1 VSEVAPAVR
10 RLAPSAAA
18 LARAALLAVVIAIT
32 ALLPLWLHAG
42 WVQEGVYAMSWS
54 IAAIGLT
61 LLVGEAGQLSLG
73 HSFFVAIGAYAYA
86 YLAGNSTVAYGV
98 GSAGGLSWPPL
109 AALVAA
115 VLLAGVAGAVFSPIS
130 GRLRGLYLGIATI
143 GLVFLG
149 QHLLNNVDAVSTISG
164 GVNGRSV
171 PPFHVGGLHV
181 TSLRDRWYLC
191 LVLLLP
197 TYWIARNLQ
206 RGRPGRA
213 FEAVRD
219 GEIAA
224 GVMGVQVGRTKAA
237 AFTISAMYAGLAGVL
252 VAIGIGSLQ
261 AQNFDL
267 TLAINLLAM
276 VVIGGLGSVGG
287 AVLGAVFVTILPFL
301 FDQYASAIP
310 FVVPNAHQG
319 FEAATAARVLYGVAV
334 IASLLFLP
342 RGLAT
347 LGSILRPRRRVAVS
361 ARRTPAPEPR

>member
-1 VSEVAPAVR
+1 LT
-10 RLAPSAAA
+10 RLAFAAA
-18 LARAALLAVVIAIT
+18 AIALAAV
-32 ALLPLWLHAG
+32 LPLWLHAA
-42 WVQEGVYAMSWS
+42 WIQEGVYAMSWG

-61 LLVGEAGQLSLG
+61 LLVGSAGQLSLG
-73 HSFFVAIGAYAYA
+73 HSFFVAVGAYAYA

-109 AALVAA
+109 AALAAA
-115 VLLAGVAGAVFSPIS
+115 VVLAGVAGALFSPIS

-171 PPFHVGGLHV
+171 PAFHLGGLHV
-181 TSLRDRWYLC
+181 TTLEDRWYLC

-197 TYWIARNLQ
+197 TFWIARNLQ
-206 RGRPGRA
+206 LGRPGRA
-213 FEAVRD
+213 LEAVRD
-219 GEIAA
+219 SEIAA
-224 GVMGVQVGRTKAA
+224 GVMGVHVGRTKAA
-237 AFTISAMYAGLAGVL
+237 AFTISAMYAGLAGGL
-252 VAIGIGSLQ
+252 VAIGVGSLQ

-276 VVIGGLGSVGG
+276 VVIGGLGSIGG
-287 AVLGAVFVTILPFL
+287 ALLGAIFVTVLPFV

-310 FVVPNAHQG
+310 FVVPNAHPG

-342 RGLAT
+342 GGLAT
-347 LGSILRPRRRVAVS
+347 VGSVLRPRRRAVVS
-361 ARRTPAPEPR
+361 ARSAQAQESR

>member
-1 VSEVAPAVR
+1 MSDLRAALRRIRPTGSTTTRLGVTASAIAV
-10 RLAPSAAA
+10 AAA
-18 LARAALLAVVIAIT
+18 LPVWLQAAWI
-32 ALLPLWLHAG
+32 
-42 WVQEGVYAMSWS
+42 QEGVYAMSWG

-61 LLVGEAGQLSLG
+61 LLVGMAGQLSLG
-73 HSFFVAIGAYAYA
+73 HSFFVAVGAYAYA
-86 YLAGNSTVAYGV
+86 YLGGNSTVAYGV

-109 AALVAA
+109 AALSVA
-115 VLLAGVAGAVFSPIS
+115 VLLAGAAGALFSPIA

-149 QHLLNNVDAVSTISG
+149 QHLLNNVDAVATISG

-171 PPFHVGGLHV
+171 PAFHVAGLHAS
-181 TSLRDRWYLC
+181 TLRDRWYLC

-197 TYWIARNLQ
+197 MYWIARNLQ

-213 FEAVRD
+213 LEAVRD
-219 GEIAA
+219 SEIAA
-224 GVMGVQVGRTKAA
+224 DVMGVHVGRTKAA
-237 AFTISAMYAGLAGVL
+237 AFTISAMYAGLAGAL
-252 VAIGIGSLQ
+252 VAIGVGSLQ

-287 AVLGAVFVTILPFL
+287 ALLGAIFVTVLPFV

-310 FVVPNAHQG
+310 LVVPNAHPG
-319 FEAATAARVLYGVAV
+319 FEAATAARVLYGIAV
-334 IASLLFLP
+334 IVSLLFLP

-347 LGSILRPRRRVAVS
+347 LTSVIRPRGRAAVS
-361 ARRTPAPEPR
+361 ARSAPAPESR